1 MQLIVRE
8 KQFYKTMALIALP
21 IVLQNMI
28 TLGVNIMDTV
38 MLGSY
43 GEVQISASSLA
54 NNFIEIFHILNMGI
68 GGGAGVLI
76 AQYWGTG
83 DTVSIK
89 KVIAIMFRIGLL
101 AVLVF
106 TLAAAILP
114 AGIMSVYTK
123 DTAVIEKGRMY
134 LLVYLPAFFFQG
146 MTLVMTLSL
155 RAMQKVSVP
164 FIASIVS
171 FFVNIFF
178 NWVFI
183 FGKLGAPEM
192 QIAGAALGSVI
203 ARIAET
209 IIIAISYFGRDK
221 DLNLHFR
228 DLLVP
233 CKDQLPVFFKYG
245 APVILSDLLLTFGNN
260 AVSVVMGHVGT
271 DFVAAYS
278 IVAPVMRL
286 CNVLTAG
293 LAQAAAV
300 MTGNIVGSGDRVKAQ
315 RCGVTCF
322 LLSIATGVFA
332 GVVLLLICP
341 AVIALY
347 NVAGETKLIAEEL
360 MYAVVAMLAFQAVQN
375 VLTKGVLRGGGDT
388 KFVMVADVLFL
399 WILSVPLGALC
410 GLVWNVNPFWVYC
423 ALKADFIVK
432 SVWCAGKLFSGKW
445 IKQIS

>member
-1 MQLIVRE
+1 MHLVIKE
-8 KQFYKTMALIALP
+8 KQFYKTMALIAMP

-43 GEVQISASSLA
+43 GEIQISASSLA

-83 DTVSIK
+83 DTASIK
-89 KVIAIMFRIGLL
+89 KVIAIMFRICLL
-101 AVLVF
+101 AVVIF
-106 TLAAAILP
+106 SLAAAVFP
-114 AGIMSVYTK
+114 AEIMSVYTK
-123 DTAVIEKGRMY
+123 DAAVIEKGRIY
-134 LLVYLPAFFFQG
+134 LLVCLPAFFLQG

-164 FIASIVS
+164 FLASVIS
-171 FFVNIFF
+171 FFVNVFF

-183 FGKLGAPEM
+183 FGKLGAPEL
-192 QIAGAALGSVI
+192 QIAGAALGTVI
-203 ARIAET
+203 ARVAET
-209 IIIAISYFGRDK
+209 AIIGVYYFGRDR
-221 DLNLHFR
+221 DLNLHIR
-228 DLLVP
+228 DLFIP
-233 CKDQLPVFFKYG
+233 CSDQLSVFFVYG

-260 AVSVVMGHVGT
+260 AVAVVMGHVGT
-271 DFVAAYS
+271 AFVAAYS

-300 MTGNIVGSGDRVKAQ
+300 MTGNIVGTGDRVKAQ

-322 LLSIATGVFA
+322 LLSIATGLVA
-332 GVVLLLICP
+332 GIVLLLICP
-341 AVIALY
+341 AVITLY
-347 NVAGETKLIAEEL
+347 NVAGETKQIAEEL
-360 MYAVVAMLAFQAVQN
+360 MYAVVVMVVFQAIQS

-388 KFVMVADVLFL
+388 RFVMIADVLFL

-410 GLVWNVNPFWVYC
+410 GLVWMVSPFWVYC
-423 ALKADFIVK
+423 ALKIDYIVK
-432 SVWCAGKLFSGKW
+432 SFWCAGKLFGGKW
-445 IKQIS
+445 IKQIN